1 MFPAVNG
8 QRQMKSSRKDNAA
21 IWIITFVLCLFAQ
34 RASCTNSFTFATF
47 AGQSG
52 TSGTND
58 GFGGAARF
66 LGPAFLTVDSLDNL
80 YVSDNGNH
88 TIRKV
93 SPAGFVTTIAGGAG
107 VSGSVD
113 GAVNVARFHLPGAV
127 VLDSFGNLFVTDG
140 GNRTVRKITPGGT
153 VTTLAGSPGESGSA
167 DGLGSAARF
176 GGSFGIAIDRANNLY
191 VTDVAN
197 KTIRKIT
204 PAGAVSTLAGLAGV
218 AGTADGA
225 GSTARF
231 DYPIGI
237 ALDNTG
243 NIFVTEQYV
252 HTIRKITPDGTV
264 STFVGL
270 AGVNGS
276 TDGVGS
282 AARLSFPLGI
292 TVDAANNLFV
302 ADQVGTNG
310 RIRKVTASGV
320 VTTVSTNEFAVSGL
334 VADSSG
340 NLFSTVFWEC
350 IVQKGVGPSALS
362 LGVFPVLALDYGV
375 GTRLRIEVTSSLSD
389 SNNWTT
395 LTNITVSSNPQYFV
409 DTNSPLSLR
418 RFYRAVRP

>member
-1 MFPAVNG
+1 
-8 QRQMKSSRKDNAA
+8 MKSSHKDNAA
-21 IWIITFVLCLFAQ
+21 KWIITFALCLFAE

-52 TSGTND
+52 SSGTND
-58 GFGGAARF
+58 GLGPAARF
-66 LGPAFLTVDSLDNL
+66 ELPAFLAVDGSDNL
-80 YVSDNGNH
+80 YVADQGNH

-93 SPAGFVTTIAGGAG
+93 SPIGFVTTLAGQAG
-107 VSGSVD
+107 VEGSTD
-113 GAVNVARFHLPGAV
+113 GAVNVARFRNPGSV
-127 VLDSFGNLFVTDG
+127 VLDSFGNVFVADS
-140 GNRTVRKITPGGT
+140 GNRTVRKITPSGT
-153 VTTLAGSPGESGSA
+153 VTTLAGSPGAFGSA

-176 GGSFGIAIDRANNLY
+176 SGLGGIAIDRANNLY
-191 VTDVAN
+191 LAELGN

-225 GSTARF
+225 GTTARF
-231 DYPIGI
+231 DDPIGI

-243 NIFVTEQYV
+243 NIFVTDRFV

-264 STFVGL
+264 STFAGL
-270 AGVNGS
+270 AGADGS

-282 AARLSFPLGI
+282 AARLSQPLGI
-292 TVDAANNLFV
+292 TVDAANNLFITE
-302 ADQVGTNG
+302 QVGTNG
-310 RIRKVTASGV
+310 RIRKVTASGLV
-320 VTTVSTNEFAVSGL
+320 ATVSTNELPASGL

-340 NLFSTVFWEC
+340 NLFSTFFSQG
-350 IVQKGVGPSALS
+350 IVQKGVGPSALG
-362 LGVFPVLALDYGV
+362 LGVFPVLALDYSV

-389 SNNWTT
+389 SNNWAT
-395 LTNITVSSNPQYFV
+395 LTNITVSSSPQYFV